1 MRVKECGITMSEFDI
16 GFFGAQLDQ
25 RRPDHALPQAL
36 YTDAAS
42 FAFDME
48 AIYRRSWLMIGM
60 ECELAKPDSYIASL
74 IGRWPV
80 IITRDRAGEIHA
92 FHNSCRHRGSI
103 LCAPGAG
110 SAPKLVC
117 PYHRWTYNLDGSLFA
132 AMRMPEGFDKAEH
145 GLKPIALRRAG
156 GAIFICLADEPPPFD
171 EFGSRFEAY
180 AGPLDFANMK
190 LAATDLMVEQ
200 ANWKLVMENA
210 RECYHCPTGHPE
222 LGTSFPVHMKRH
234 FEPRDAERE
243 AAFTDAMDAA
253 GLPHA
258 PQQGDW
264 WQIARFALNEGS
276 SSISMDGQPLVK
288 KLLVEANGGNVGSL
302 RWAIDPH
309 LFAHATADVVFTFS
323 CMPVSATETHVFSKW
338 FVHKDAV
345 EGVDYDVAALK
356 ELWVKTNQQDRE
368 LAENNHRGILSPGY
382 TPGPYSQE
390 AESMAQRFTDWYCA
404 QARAY
409 VDAHVN

>member
-1 MRVKECGITMSEFDI
+1 MNVKRFDALLSERKP
-16 GFFGAQLDQ
+16 G
-25 RRPDHALPQAL
+25 HSLPQAL
-36 YTDAAS
+36 YIDDAS
-42 FAFDME
+42 FAFDQV
-48 AIYRRSWLMIGM
+48 AIFGHSWLMAGM
-60 ECELAKPDSYIASL
+60 ECELPRPGTYMALMVGA
-74 IGRWPV
+74 WPV
-80 IITRDRAGEIHA
+80 IITRDAAGTVHA

-103 LCAPGAG
+103 LCAPGHG

-132 AMRMPEGFDKAEH
+132 AMRMAEGFDKGDH
-145 GLKPIALRRAG
+145 GLKSIALRCVG
-156 GAIFICLADEPPPFD
+156 GAIFICLADEPPA
-171 EFGSRFEAY
+171 FEDFAGHFANY
-180 AGPLDFANMK
+180 AGPLDFTNMK
-190 LAATDLMVEQ
+190 LAATDVMIEQ

-222 LGTSFPVHMKRH
+222 LGTSFPVTMKRH
-234 FEPRDAERE
+234 FEIRDSERE
-243 AAFTDAMDAA
+243 AAFTAAMDSA

-258 PQQGDW
+258 AKEGDW
-264 WQIARFALNEGS
+264 WQIARFPLNEGS

-288 KLLVEANGGNVGSL
+288 KLLVEANGGDVGSL

-309 LFAHATADVVFTFS
+309 IFAHATADVVFVFS
-323 CMPVSATETHVFSKW
+323 CMPVSATETHVLSKW

-390 AESMAQRFTDWYCA
+390 AESMAQRFTDWYCVQA
-404 QARAY
+404 QAY
-409 VDAHVN
+409 VDAHVD